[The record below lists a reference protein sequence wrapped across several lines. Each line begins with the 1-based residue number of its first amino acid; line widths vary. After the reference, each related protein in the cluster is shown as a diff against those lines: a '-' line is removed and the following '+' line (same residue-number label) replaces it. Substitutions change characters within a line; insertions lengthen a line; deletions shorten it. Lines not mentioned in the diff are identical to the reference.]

1 LSFASRNNEGHGA
14 PRGAVCIV
22 SLPASRAKRWS
33 PEAHRLAA
41 LHSRR
46 FWARGPYFRMGRAN
60 LIRSA
65 FAAFIRIP
73 CSRERQSHVVGPDGD
88 SSLPDDVCA
97 RHARRRRI
105 LLRFKAPSRSAPH
118 EQDDLE
124 YIPRSEK
131 CQGRRHSG
139 GRARSERAEFI
150 TTEGVDSGP
159 APGGAPGMTERE
171 SLGAQDDTRLG
182 LHCAPS
188 GYACSILSTVIP
200 GRVFARTRNPRPPG
214 RFSHSPSREN
224 GAV

>member
-1 LSFASRNNEGHGA
+1 MTIAGVEAPCVIPHSRFNFQTACACGACPIRANERRAPLLSRIARGEIFVRAPSTGEGHGA

-88 SSLPDDVCA
+88 PSLPDA
-97 RHARRRRI
+97 TGANRARRRRI

-118 EQDDLE
+118 EQDMRTIFLDREMSRSPSFRGARLRANPE
-124 YIPRSEK
+124 STPTHELPRSM
-131 CQGRRHSG
+131 
-139 GRARSERAEFI
+139 
-150 TTEGVDSGP
+150 DSGP
-159 APGGAPGMTERE
+159 TPR
-171 SLGAQDDTRLG
+171 R
-182 LHCAPS
+182 
-188 GYACSILSTVIP
+188 IP
-200 GRVFARTRNPRPPG
+200 
-214 RFSHSPSREN
+214 E
-224 GAV
+224 

>member
-105 LLRFKAPSRSAPH
+105 LLRFKAPSRSAPRTGH
-118 EQDDLE
+118 AD
-124 YIPRSEK
+124 YIPRSGNVK
-131 CQGRRHSG
+131 IVAVP
-139 GRARSERAEFI
+139 GRAS
-150 TTEGVDSGP
+150 
-159 APGGAPGMTERE
+159 
-171 SLGAQDDTRLG
+171 
-182 LHCAPS
+182 
-188 GYACSILSTVIP
+188 
-200 GRVFARTRNPRPPG
+200 
-214 RFSHSPSREN
+214 SREPGIHN
-224 GAV
+224 DRKSGFRACAFGASRNDANS